1 MLSVAELAHLC
12 DAEVLGIADRPIAA
26 VAPLNI
32 ARARDIAWIGD
43 ATRVGDVA
51 ASNAGAVLVPHD
63 VNRAGA
69 NSALVICN
77 DPVAALALVIEAL
90 ERQSPTPGWIP
101 DGGGLVDATAQL
113 GTGTFVSPNVVIG
126 AAVTVGSGSW
136 LGPGCVIES
145 GVELGE
151 GCHVGAGSIVGA
163 GTRIGNH
170 CRIGAGAIV
179 GSAPD
184 AYHWHEG
191 GMKPVPAFGVAIL
204 SDYVVVGPGTQVQR
218 AVEGVT
224 MVGEHTM
231 IGSQCLIGH
240 DCRIGAHAMIGGQS
254 GVGAGCEVGNHVVIS
269 VQVGINVGI
278 TIGERARIGPRS
290 GVLGDVPA
298 GETWLGAPAVPKL
311 MALKQFAIL
320 RRLTQRSS
328 D

>member
-1 MLSVAELAHLC
+1 MLNVAELANLC
-12 DAEVLGIADRPIAA
+12 DAEVFGLADRPIAA

-32 ARARDIAWIGD
+32 ARSCDIAWIGD
-43 ATRVGDVA
+43 ATRVDDAA
-51 ASNAGAVLVPHD
+51 ASNAGAVLVPHGA
-63 VNRAGA
+63 NPAGA
-69 NSALVICN
+69 NTTFLVCN
-77 DPVAALALVIEAL
+77 DPVAALALVIESL
-90 ERQSPTPGWIP
+90 ERQSLTPGWIP
-101 DGGGLVDATAQL
+101 EGGGLVDATAQL
-113 GTGTFVSPNVVIG
+113 GTDVYVSPNVVIG
-126 AAVTVGSGSW
+126 AGVTVGSASW
-136 LGPGCVIES
+136 LGPNCVVES
-145 GVELGE
+145 GAELGE
-151 GCHVGAGSIVGA
+151 GCHVGAGSIIGA
-163 GTRIGNH
+163 GTRIGNR
-170 CRIGAGAIV
+170 CQIGAGAIV

-204 SDYVVVGPGTQVQR
+204 GDYVVVGPGTQVQR
-218 AVEGVT
+218 SVEGAT

-328 D
+328 E